1 MASVD
6 FYLRFKAA
14 AGMLVHP
21 GNMDIQNFKVVYILH
36 VHCRK
41 CVFQQWR

>member
-14 AGMLVHP
+14 AGVLVHP
-21 GNMDIQNFKVVYILH
+21 SNMDIQNFKVVYILH
-36 VHCRK
+36 VRCRRF
-41 CVFQQWR
+41 VFQR